1 VNGRNHRASQDV
13 RIVVVPVYESGSQR
27 KPTGSVP
34 DPTSAINLR
43 RGGLHEPSPP
53 RGKGKALVEFLRRCA
68 EQEEAV
74 RKLLKPD
81 PALLREWWST
91 GRLAF

>member
-1 VNGRNHRASQDV
+1 VA
-13 RIVVVPVYESGSQR
+13 VPAR
-27 KPTGSVP
+27 TIPAR
-34 DPTSAINLR
+34 D
-43 RGGLHEPSPP
+43 
-53 RGKGKALVEFLRRCA
+53 KGEALLEFLRRRA

-81 PALLREWWST
+81 AALLRWWST